1 MSARVLV
8 VGEPRLA
15 ARMETM
21 LEESRYDVRVVG
33 SEQAVL
39 ASLTEWCPD
48 LIVADYDVTELDGAA
63 LCRRVRSTS
72 QVPILAVSGRS
83 DAGSELAA
91 VEQGADDYILKPFS
105 SEKLLA
111 RARVALRR
119 AGMREPA
126 ALGIGEFCIDFDD
139 RRVHVHGQPVRLTP
153 KEFDLFVFMARNPNR
168 VLRHRTLLGAV
179 WGHESEEQS
188 EYLRVFMGQLRKK
201 IETDP
206 SNPRYLV
213 TEPWVGYR
221 FNPTGAAAH

>member
-8 VGEPRLA
+8 VGEARLA
-15 ARMETM
+15 ARIEAM
-21 LEESRYDVRVVG
+21 LEEARYDVRVAG
-33 SEQAVL
+33 SDEAAL
-39 ASLTEWCPD
+39 ASLGEWCPD
-48 LIVADYDVTELDGAA
+48 LIVADYDVPEIDGPG
-63 LCRRVRSTS
+63 LCRRVRRTS
-72 QVPILAVSGRS
+72 QVPIMAVSGRA
-83 DAGSELAA
+83 DPGSELAA

-105 SEKLLA
+105 TEKLLA
-111 RARVALRR
+111 RTRVALRR
-119 AGMREPA
+119 LGAREPA
-126 ALGIGEFCIDFDD
+126 SLGVGEFCIDFDD

-179 WGHESEEQS
+179 WGQEAEDQS

-201 IETDP
+201 IEADP

-221 FNPTGAAAH
+221 FNPTGSAAH